1 MGFQSLFN
9 FGKLILDEL
18 PYPPFGFS
26 YSPNLGIRFYGSV
39 IRISGIPSVCVYI
52 DHNLQK
58 EKKNQPK
65 NYLYLPIIQ

>member
-1 MGFQSLFN
+1 MGFQSLFK

-26 YSPNLGIRFYGSV
+26 YFPNLAIRFYGSV

-52 DHNLQK
+52 YHNLQK
-58 EKKNQPK
+58 EKKTNQK
-65 NYLYLPIIQ
+65 TICTFL